1 MRFVFRKSGIR
12 ARFGRDYEMD
22 PIRRITLQLLQGAS
36 QGTTLQMASFQFA
49 PPTWQPAINAYRCEK
64 GIRICV
70 DLAGVDRSAIDLRV
84 EPHRVVIRGQRE
96 VTEPK
101 EPRDSAVEMLA
112 MEIDY
117 GPFERDVELFDEVDV
132 EKVHAEQINGLL
144 WIHLP
149 FAP

>member
-1 MRFVFRKSGIR
+1 
-12 ARFGRDYEMD
+12 MD
-22 PIRRITLQLLQGAS
+22 PIRRITLRLLQSAAEDM
-36 QGTTLQMASFQFA
+36 TFRLASFQSA

-70 DLAGVDRSAIDLRV
+70 DLAGVDRKEIDLRV
-84 EPHRVVIRGQRE
+84 EPYRVVIRGQRD

-101 EPRDSAVEMLA
+101 EPPDSAVEMLA

>member
-1 MRFVFRKSGIR
+1 
-12 ARFGRDYEMD
+12 MD
-22 PIRRITLQLLQGAS
+22 PIRRITLSLLQSAS
-36 QGTTLQMASFQFA
+36 EDLTFRLASFQFA

-70 DLAGVDRSAIDLRV
+70 DLAGVDRKEIDLRV
-84 EPHRVVIRGQRE
+84 EPHRVVIRGQRD
-96 VTEPK
+96 VSQ
-101 EPRDSAVEMLA
+101 PRESDENPVEMLA

-117 GPFERDVELFDEVDV
+117 GPFERTVELFEEVVV

-149 FAP
+149 FPS